1 MLRLLIVFALR
12 ATVAAFAVGQ
22 VTGTA
27 QASIVTYDLTL
38 TATAG
43 GMFNGTGSF
52 SVDGPISSTGLD
64 VFTLGS
70 GGLDSLVFSIA
81 GNSFNLSQAVNNL
94 TSVTFTNG
102 QLTGINYTGTLGSFQ
117 FALAAGYL
125 NYSYIDFITA
135 ANSTSG
141 TVAAVSA
148 VPLPAALPLFAT
160 GLAAMGLLGWRRKR
174 KKAGAA
180 FAAA

>member
-1 MLRLLIVFALR
+1 
-12 ATVAAFAVGQ
+12 VA
-22 VTGTA
+22 
-27 QASIVTYDLTL
+27 
-38 TATAG
+38 
-43 GMFNGTGSF
+43 
-52 SVDGPISSTGLD
+52 
-64 VFTLGS
+64 
-70 GGLDSLVFSIA
+70 
-81 GNSFNLSQAVNNL
+81 QAVNNL
-94 TSVTFTNG
+94 TSVTFTDG

-125 NYSYIDFITA
+125 NYAYIDFITA
-135 ANSTSG
+135 ANSTFG